1 MGGAWKG
8 VPENVSSPM
17 SGKNSFSHNLPHQMT
32 VDSNIY
38 GRYDKSEEQFTSTA
52 AGTVQ
57 VPEVN
62 LQNVLTGMVTI
73 LTGRNKPLVDDN
85 YENQQGSSPSSS
97 DVSFLASEK
106 NGDSS
111 QLHSSVYLP
120 SAPQQ
125 VLMETLKYND
135 YKEVLETDP
144 PEWLPDSY
152 TTACMQC
159 ASVFTAFTCGRHHC
173 RFCGGVFC
181 RACTK
186 GRCMMPVKFRL
197 RDPQRVCDK
206 CYDRLDP
213 LQGMLINSLSNAV
226 QTAKHDVLD
235 WTSMRGWIN
244 LPVSLSMEHEIYKA
258 SNSLKIYCQVCF
270 CFKFEH
276 VYG

>member
-1 MGGAWKG
+1 MGGAWEGG
-8 VPENVSSPM
+8 VHENVSSPM
-17 SGKNSFSHNLPHQMT
+17 SGTNSFSHNLPHQMT

-38 GRYDKSEEQFTSTA
+38 DGYDKSQEQFTNHSTA
-52 AGTVQ
+52 VQ
-57 VPEVN
+57 APEVN

-73 LTGRNKPLVDDN
+73 LTGRNQLPVDGN
-85 YENQQGSSPSSS
+85 YEDQQGSST
-97 DVSFLASEK
+97 DISFLASEK
-106 NGDSS
+106 NGDCS

-120 SAPQQ
+120 SLPQQ
-125 VLMETLKYND
+125 VVMETLKYND
-135 YKEVLETDP
+135 CKEVLETDP

-159 ASVFTAFTCGRHHC
+159 ASAFTAFTRGRHHC

-186 GRCMMPVKFRL
+186 GRCIMPVKFRL

-213 LQGMLINSLSNAV
+213 LQGLLINSLSNSA

-244 LPVSLSMEHEIYKA
+244 LPLSLSMEHEIYKA
-258 SNSLKIYCQVCF
+258 SNSLKIYYQVCF

-276 VYG
+276 V